1 MILFIFE
8 GKDDKTYF
16 ESIKRL
22 FFPEK
27 SDTFVCTYNSNIY
40 SLYTKLQGHDTL
52 HGMLE
57 VNTVS
62 VFKEILL
69 EKGDETLKNIRED
82 EVSEIYLFFDYDFQE
97 KARTLEEN
105 NKRLSELLEYF
116 TDETGRGKLYI
127 NYPMVESLRY
137 TKQLPDNDYWQ
148 YTVTRQKCQEEKFKH
163 QVHEFSSYG
172 ANLEYII
179 LTIKSADDEARKQE
193 KTDATKQNWQHL
205 IVMNVSKSNYICN
218 DKNEIPDE
226 ADNQKDI
233 FDNQLSKYV
242 ETEEC
247 KVAILNAF
255 PIFLFEYFGKKILEG
270 TNIENSK
277 TE

>member
-1 MILFIFE
+1 MILFVFE

-16 ESIKRL
+16 ETIKRL

-27 SDTFVCTYNSNIY
+27 FDSFVCTYNSNIY
-40 SLYTKLQGHDTL
+40 SLYTKLKGHEAPKE
-52 HGMLE
+52 MLE

-69 EKGDETLKNIRED
+69 KRGDETLKEIRED

-97 KARTLEEN
+97 DSRTLEEN

-116 TDETGRGKLYI
+116 TDETASGKLYI

-137 TKQLPDNDYWQ
+137 TKELPDNDYWK
-148 YTVTRQKCQEEKFKH
+148 YTVTRKKCQEERFKH
-163 QVHEFSSYG
+163 QVHEFSFYG
-172 ANLEYII
+172 SNLEYLI
-179 LTIKSADDEARKQE
+179 LTVKPADDETRIQE
-193 KTDATKQNWQHL
+193 KKNSIKKNWQYL
-205 IVMNVSKSNYICN
+205 VTMNTSKSNYICT
-218 DKNEIPDE
+218 DKNIVPDE
-226 ADNQKDI
+226 VNGQKEI

-242 ETEEC
+242 NTEEC

-255 PIFLFEYFGKKILEG
+255 PIFLFEYFGKKIF
-270 TNIENSK
+270 NIEETNY
-277 TE
+277 